1 MRPVI
6 ARRLDARRLA
16 LVTDRF
22 GSPHDGERLAAL
34 EAAGRILAA
43 GGVSWRELIGAV
55 QADDTDDGEPVEAHH
70 YHQVRE
76 LLLEGRYIVTPW
88 ERQFLTGLL
97 GFRTLSDKQQRT
109 LEEIA
114 RKVEAA
120 AAWCAA

>member
-1 MRPVI
+1 VN

-43 GGVSWRELIGAV
+43 GGVSWRELIDGAAL
-55 QADDTDDGEPVEAHH
+55 QADDDTDDGEPVEAHH

-76 LLLEGRYIVTPW
+76 LLIEGRHCLTQW

-97 GFRTLSDKQQRT
+97 SFRALSGKQQRT
-109 LEEIA
+109 LEEIG
-114 RKVEAA
+114 RKVDAA
-120 AAWCAA
+120 ATWCAA

>member
-1 MRPVI
+1 MI

-22 GSPHDGERLAAL
+22 GSSHDGERLAAL

-43 GGVSWRELIGAV
+43 GGLSWRELIEAV
-55 QADDTDDGEPVEAHH
+55 KADNDTDDGEPVEAHH

-76 LLLEGRYIVTPW
+76 LLLEGRYVLTPW

-97 GFRTLSDKQQRT
+97 AFRALSGKQRRTLD
-109 LEEIA
+109 EIS

-120 AAWCAA
+120 AAWCDA